1 MEDITVYT
9 TPTCPWCS
17 KAKTYLKDKGLSFTE
32 KDVSDDY
39 QAAREMI
46 DLTGQRSVPVI
57 RKGGQYVVGFDPE
70 RLESMLH

>member
-39 QAAREMI
+39 RAAREMI